1 MLRLYYHDRKYI
13 KQIKNM
19 KRALKI
25 LGGVIVVSVFVY
37 TIYFLYQ
44 KSQAKPIEFETTQP
58 IKTEIIK
65 STVATGSVLPRKEI
79 MIKPQVS
86 GIVEELYVEAGDMIK
101 KGDLLARIKII
112 PDMVSLNNAQSR
124 LNRARINF
132 EDSKRQYERQK
143 DLLDQGVI
151 AIAGFEPF
159 DLAYKNAIEEVEAA
173 ENNLELIKEGQTKKG
188 GQATTNTIVRST
200 AEGMVLDVPVEVG
213 FSVIESNTFN
223 DGTTIASV
231 ADMGDMIFE
240 GKIDE
245 TEVGK
250 IKEGMPLILTVGAID
265 DASFD
270 AVLEHI
276 SPKGVEE
283 NGAIQFEIKANVELK
298 QDQFIRAGY
307 SANAKVV
314 LDRTDSVLAIPES
327 ILQFEGD
334 SSYVE
339 VEIAPQQFEKRYI
352 KTGLSDGI
360 NVEVKSG
367 LSMEDKI
374 KKPSG
379 SLK

>member
-1 MLRLYYHDRKYI
+1 
-13 KQIKNM
+13 
-19 KRALKI
+19 
-25 LGGVIVVSVFVY
+25 
-37 TIYFLYQ
+37 
-44 KSQAKPIEFETTQP
+44 
-58 IKTEIIK
+58 
-65 STVATGSVLPRKEI
+65 VATGSVLPRKEI
-79 MIKPQVS
+79 IIKPQVS
-86 GIVEELYVEAGDMIK
+86 GIVEELYIEAGDMIK

-151 AIAGFEPF
+151 AIAVFEPY

>member
-1 MLRLYYHDRKYI
+1 
-13 KQIKNM
+13 M
-19 KRALKI
+19 KKALKI
-25 LGGVIVVSVFVY
+25 LAGLIVLSIFVY

-44 KSQAKPIEFETTQP
+44 KSQAKPIEYETTQP

-65 STVATGSVLPRKEI
+65 STVATGSVVPRKEI
-79 MIKPQVS
+79 MIKPKVS

-101 KGDLLARIKII
+101 EGDLIARIKII

-124 LNRARINF
+124 LNRAKISF
-132 EDSKRQYERQK
+132 EDSKRQHDRQQE
-143 DLLDQGVI
+143 LLDQGVI
-151 AIAGFEPF
+151 ARAEFDTY
-159 DLAYKNAIEEVEAA
+159 DLAYKNAIEEQEAA
-173 ENNLELIKEGQTKKG
+173 ENNLELIREGQTKKAG
-188 GQATTNTIVRST
+188 SVTNTVVKST

-250 IKEGMPLILTVGAID
+250 IREGMPLILTVGAID
-265 DASFD
+265 NASFS

-283 NGAIQFEIKANVELK
+283 NGAIQFKIKANVQLK
-298 QDQFIRAGY
+298 KDEFIRAGY

-334 SSYVE
+334 SSFVE
-339 VEIAPQQFEKRYI
+339 VETAPQQFQKRYI

>member
-1 MLRLYYHDRKYI
+1 
-13 KQIKNM
+13 M
-19 KRALKI
+19 KKALKI
-25 LGGVIVVSVFVY
+25 LAGVIVLSIFVY

-44 KSQAKPIEFETTQP
+44 KSQAKPVEYETTQP
-58 IKTEIIK
+58 FKTEIIK
-65 STVATGSVLPRKEI
+65 STVATGSVVPRKEI
-79 MIKPQVS
+79 MLKPQVS
-86 GIVEELYVEAGDMIK
+86 GIVEEVYVEAGDMIK
-101 KGDLLARIKII
+101 KGDMIAKIKII
-112 PDMVSLNNAQSR
+112 PDTVSLNNAQSR
-124 LNRARINF
+124 LNRAQISF
-132 EDSKRQYERQK
+132 EDAKRQYERQK

-151 AIAGFEPF
+151 ARAEFDPY
-159 DLAYKNAIEEVEAA
+159 DLAYKNASEEVESA

-188 GQATTNTIVRST
+188 GQPTNTIVRST

-250 IKEGMPLILTVGAID
+250 IREGMPLILTVGAID

-283 NGAIQFEIKANVELK
+283 NGAIQFEIKANVQLK
-298 QDQFIRAGY
+298 QDEFIRAGY

-314 LDRTDSVLAIPES
+314 LDRTDSVMAIPES

-339 VEIAPQQFEKRYI
+339 VEIAPQQFEKRFV

-360 NVEVKSG
+360 NVEIKSG
-367 LSMEDKI
+367 LAMEDKI
-374 KKPSG
+374 KKPSA

>member
-1 MLRLYYHDRKYI
+1 
-13 KQIKNM
+13 M

-25 LGGVIVVSVFVY
+25 LAGIIVISIFVY

-44 KSQAKPIEFETTQP
+44 KSQAKPVTFETATP
-58 IKTEIIK
+58 IKASIIK
-65 STVATGSVLPRKEI
+65 STVATGSVKPRKEI
-79 MIKPQVS
+79 MIKPKVS
-86 GIVEELYVEAGDMIK
+86 GIVEDVYVEAGDMIRE
-101 KGDLLARIKII
+101 GDLIARIKII

-124 LNRARINF
+124 VNRAKINY
-132 EDSKRQYERQK
+132 EDSKRQYDRQK
-143 DLLDQGVI
+143 DLLDQGVT
-151 AIAGFEPF
+151 ARADFETY
-159 DLAYKNAIEEVEAA
+159 DLAFRNAVEEVEAA

-188 GQATTNTIVRST
+188 GAVTNTVVRST
-200 AEGMVLDVPVEVG
+200 ATGMVLDVPVEVG

-250 IKEGMPLILTVGAID
+250 IREGMPLILTVGAID
-265 DASFD
+265 EENFD
-270 AVLEHI
+270 AMLEHI

-283 NGAIQFEIKANVELK
+283 NGAVQFEIKANVSLK

-307 SANAKVV
+307 SANAKIV
-314 LDRTDSVLAIPES
+314 LDRTADSVLAIPES
-327 ILQFEGD
+327 LLQFEND
-334 SSYVE
+334 STYVE
-339 VEIAPQQFEKRYI
+339 VEIAPQQFEKRFV

-360 NVEVKSG
+360 NIEVKSG

-374 KKPSG
+374 KKPST

>member
-1 MLRLYYHDRKYI
+1 
-13 KQIKNM
+13 M
-19 KRALKI
+19 KKALKI
-25 LGGVIVVSVFVY
+25 LAGVIVLSIFVY

-44 KSQAKPIEFETTQP
+44 KSQAKPVEYETTQP

-65 STVATGSVLPRKEI
+65 STVATGSVMPRKEI

-101 KGDLLARIKII
+101 KGDLLAKIKII

-124 LNRARINF
+124 LNRARISF
-132 EDSKRQYERQK
+132 DDSKRQYERQK

-151 AIAGFEPF
+151 ARAAFESYE
-159 DLAYKNAIEEVEAA
+159 LGYKNAIEEVEAA

-188 GQATTNTIVRST
+188 GQATNTIVRST
-200 AEGMVLDVPVEVG
+200 AEGMVLDVPVEIG
-213 FSVIESNTFN
+213 YSVIESNTFN

-231 ADMGDMIFE
+231 ADMGDMVFE

-265 DASFD
+265 DATFT
-270 AVLEHI
+270 AILEHI

-283 NGAIQFEIKANVELK
+283 NGAIQFEIKANVEL
-298 QDQFIRAGY
+298 QQNQFIRAGY

-327 ILQFEGD
+327 LLLFEGD

-339 VEIAPQQFEKRYI
+339 VEIAPQQYEKRYI
-352 KTGLSDGI
+352 ETGLSDGI

>member
-1 MLRLYYHDRKYI
+1 
-13 KQIKNM
+13 M
-19 KRALKI
+19 KKALKI
-25 LGGVIVVSVFVY
+25 LAGVIVLSIFVY

-44 KSQAKPIEFETTQP
+44 KSQAKPVEFETTQAL
-58 IKTEIIK
+58 KTEIIK
-65 STVATGSVLPRKEI
+65 STMATGSVVPRKEI

-101 KGDLLARIKII
+101 KGDLIAKIKII

-124 LNRARINF
+124 VNKSKISY
-132 EDSKRQYERQK
+132 EDSKRQYDRQK
-143 DLLDQGVI
+143 DLFDQGVI
-151 AIAGFEPF
+151 ARAQFEPY
-159 DLAYKNAIEEVEAA
+159 DLAYKNATEEVEAA

-188 GQATTNTIVRST
+188 GQVTNTIVKST

-265 DASFD
+265 DATFG
-270 AVLEHI
+270 AILEHI
-276 SPKGVEE
+276 SPKGIEE
-283 NGAIQFEIKANVELK
+283 NGAIQFEIKANVQL
-298 QDQFIRAGY
+298 QQNQFIRAGY

-314 LDRTDSVLAIPES
+314 LDRTDSVMAIPES

-334 SSYVE
+334 SSFVE
-339 VEIAPQQFEKRYI
+339 VEVAPQLFEKRFI

>member
-1 MLRLYYHDRKYI
+1 
-13 KQIKNM
+13 M
-19 KRALKI
+19 KKALKI
-25 LGGVIVVSVFVY
+25 LAGVIVLSIFVY

-44 KSQAKPIEFETTQP
+44 KSQSKPVVFETARAF
-58 IKTEIIK
+58 KTEIIK
-65 STVATGSVLPRKEI
+65 STVATGSVVPRKEI

-86 GIVEELYVEAGDMIK
+86 GIVEEVYVEAGDMIR
-101 KGDLLARIKII
+101 KGDLIARIKII
-112 PDMVSLNNAQSR
+112 PDMVTLNNAQSR
-124 LNRARINF
+124 VNRAKIGL
-132 EDSKRQYERQK
+132 EDAKRQFERQG
-143 DLLDQGVI
+143 DLLKQGVI
-151 AIAGFEPF
+151 AKAEYEPYEI
-159 DLAYKNAIEEVEAA
+159 AYKNALEEVEAA

-188 GQATTNTIVRST
+188 GQATNTIVRST

-250 IKEGMPLILTVGAID
+250 IREGMPLILTIGAID

-276 SPKGVEE
+276 SPKGIEE
-283 NGAIQFEIKANVELK
+283 NGAIQFEIKANVSLK

-327 ILQFEGD
+327 LLLFEGD
-334 SSYVE
+334 SAYVE
-339 VEIAPQQFEKRYI
+339 VETTPQMFEKRYI

-360 NVEVKSG
+360 NIEIKSG
-367 LSMEDKI
+367 LTPEDKI
-374 KKPSG
+374 KKPG
-379 SLK
+379 ASLK

>member
-1 MLRLYYHDRKYI
+1 
-13 KQIKNM
+13 M

-25 LGGVIVVSVFVY
+25 LGGVIVLSIFVY

-44 KSQAKPIEFETTQP
+44 KSQAKPVEFETTKP
-58 IKTEIIK
+58 LKTEIIK
-65 STVATGSVLPRKEI
+65 STVATGSVVPRKEI

-101 KGDLLARIKII
+101 KGDLLAKIKII

-151 AIAGFEPF
+151 AIAEFEPY

-188 GQATTNTIVRST
+188 GQVTNTIVRST

-265 DASFD
+265 DESFN

-327 ILQFEGD
+327 ILQFDGD
-334 SSYVE
+334 SSFIE
-339 VEIAPQQFEKRYI
+339 VETAPQQFEKRYI
-352 KTGLSDGI
+352 ETGLSDGI

>member
-1 MLRLYYHDRKYI
+1 
-13 KQIKNM
+13 
-19 KRALKI
+19 
-25 LGGVIVVSVFVY
+25 
-37 TIYFLYQ
+37 
-44 KSQAKPIEFETTQP
+44 
-58 IKTEIIK
+58 
-65 STVATGSVLPRKEI
+65 
-79 MIKPQVS
+79 
-86 GIVEELYVEAGDMIK
+86 VEELYVEAGDMIK
-101 KGDLLARIKII
+101 EGDLIARIKII

-124 LNRARINF
+124 LNRSRISY
-132 EDSKRQYERQK
+132 EDSKRQYDRQK
-143 DLLDQGVI
+143 ELLDQGVI
-151 AIAGFEPF
+151 ARAEFDTY
-159 DLAYKNAIEEVEAA
+159 DLAYKNAIEEQEAA
-173 ENNLELIKEGQTKKG
+173 ENNLELIKEGQTKKAG
-188 GQATTNTIVRST
+188 SVTNTVVKST

-265 DASFD
+265 DASFS
-270 AVLEHI
+270 AILEHI

-283 NGAIQFEIKANVELK
+283 NGAIQFKIKANVQLK
-298 QDQFIRAGY
+298 KDEFIRAGY

-314 LDRTDSVLAIPES
+314 LDRTDSVMAIPES

-334 SSYVE
+334 SSFVE
-339 VEIAPQQFEKRYI
+339 VETAPQQFAKRFI

>member
-1 MLRLYYHDRKYI
+1 
-13 KQIKNM
+13 M
-19 KRALKI
+19 KKALKI
-25 LGGVIVVSVFVY
+25 LAGLIVLSIFVY

-44 KSQAKPIEFETTQP
+44 KSQAKPVTYETTQA

-65 STVATGSVLPRKEI
+65 STVATGSVIPRKEI
-79 MIKPQVS
+79 MIKPKVS
-86 GIVEELYVEAGDMIK
+86 GIVEELYVEAGDMIRE
-101 KGDLLARIKII
+101 GDLIARIKII

-124 LNRARINF
+124 LNRAKINY
-132 EDSKRQYERQK
+132 EDSKRQHDRQQE
-143 DLLDQGVI
+143 LLDQGVI
-151 AIAGFEPF
+151 ARAEFDTY
-159 DLAYKNAIEEVEAA
+159 DLAYKNAIEEQEAA
-173 ENNLELIKEGQTKKG
+173 ENNLELIKEGQTKKAG
-188 GQATTNTIVRST
+188 SVTNTVVKST

-265 DASFD
+265 DASFS
-270 AVLEHI
+270 AILEHI

-283 NGAIQFEIKANVELK
+283 NGAIQFKIKANVQLK
-298 QDQFIRAGY
+298 KDEFIRAGY

-334 SSYVE
+334 SSFVE
-339 VEIAPQQFEKRYI
+339 VETAPQQFQKRYI

>member
-1 MLRLYYHDRKYI
+1 
-13 KQIKNM
+13 M
-19 KRALKI
+19 KKALKI
-25 LGGVIVVSVFVY
+25 LGGVIVASIFVY

-44 KSQAKPIEFETTQP
+44 KSQAKPVEYETTMP
-58 IKTEIIK
+58 VRTEIVK
-65 STVATGSVLPRKEI
+65 STVATGSIVPRKEI
-79 MIKPQVS
+79 MIKPKVS

-101 KGDLLARIKII
+101 EGDLIARIKII

-124 LNRARINF
+124 LNRAKISF
-132 EDSKRQYERQK
+132 EDARNQYTREK
-143 DLLDQGVI
+143 GLLDQGVI
-151 AIAGFEPF
+151 ASAEFETY
-159 DLAYKNAIEEVEAA
+159 DVAYKNAIEEVEAS
-173 ENNLELIKEGQTKKG
+173 ENNLELIKEGQTKKVG
-188 GQATTNTIVRST
+188 SVTNTIVKST

-265 DASFD
+265 DASFS

-298 QDQFIRAGY
+298 KDEFIRAGY

-314 LDRTDSVLAIPES
+314 LARTDSVIAIPES
-327 ILQFEGD
+327 VLQFEGD
-334 SSYVE
+334 SSFVE
-339 VEIAPQQFEKRYI
+339 VESAPQQYEKRYI

-360 NVEVKSG
+360 NIEVKSG
-367 LSMEDKI
+367 LAMEDKI

>member
-1 MLRLYYHDRKYI
+1 
-13 KQIKNM
+13 M

-25 LGGVIVVSVFVY
+25 LAAVIVVSIFVY

-44 KSQAKPIEFETTQP
+44 KSQAKPVVFETANP
-58 IKTEIIK
+58 LKTEIIK
-65 STVATGSVLPRKEI
+65 STVATGSVKPRKEI
-79 MIKPQVS
+79 MIKPKVS
-86 GIVEELYVEAGDMIK
+86 GIVEEVYAEAGDMIRE
-101 KGDLLARIKII
+101 GDLIARIKII

-124 LNRARINF
+124 LNRAKISY
-132 EDSKRQYERQK
+132 EDSKRQYDRQK

-151 AIAGFEPF
+151 AKAEFEAF
-159 DLAYKNAIEEVEAA
+159 ELAFKNAVEEVEAA

-188 GQATTNTIVRST
+188 SQVTNTVVRST
-200 AEGMVLDVPVEVG
+200 ATGMVLDVPVEVG

-250 IKEGMPLILTVGAID
+250 IREGMPLILTVGAID
-265 DASFD
+265 EATFD
-270 AVLEHI
+270 AILEHI

-283 NGAIQFEIKANVELK
+283 NGAVQFEIKANVTLK

-307 SANAKVV
+307 SANAKIV
-314 LDRTDSVLAIPES
+314 LDKTADSVMAIPES
-327 ILQFEGD
+327 LLMFEDD
-334 SSYVE
+334 STYVE
-339 VEIAPQQFEKRYI
+339 VESAPQQFEKRFI

-360 NVEVKSG
+360 NVEVVSG

-374 KKPSG
+374 KKPSS

>member
-1 MLRLYYHDRKYI
+1 
-13 KQIKNM
+13 M
-19 KRALKI
+19 KKALKI
-25 LGGVIVVSVFVY
+25 LASVIVISIFVY

-44 KSQAKPIEFETTQP
+44 KSQAKPVEFETTIP

-101 KGDLLARIKII
+101 KGDLLAKIKII
-112 PDMVSLNNAQSR
+112 PNMVSLNNAQSR
-124 LNRARINF
+124 LNRARINY
-132 EDSKRQYERQK
+132 EDSKRQFDRQQ

-151 AIAGFEPF
+151 ARAAFESF
-159 DLAYKNAIEEVEAA
+159 ELAYRNAIEEVEAA

-188 GQATTNTIVRST
+188 GQRTNTIVRST
-200 AEGMVLDVPVEVG
+200 AEGMVLDVPVEIG

-231 ADMGDMIFE
+231 ADMGDMVFE

-250 IKEGMPLILTVGAID
+250 IREGMPLILTVGAID
-265 DASFD
+265 DASFS
-270 AVLEHI
+270 ATLEHI

-298 QDQFIRAGY
+298 QDLFIRAGY

-327 ILQFEGD
+327 ILQFDGD

-339 VEIAPQQFEKRYI
+339 VEIAPQQFEKRFI
-352 KTGLSDGI
+352 ETGLSDGI

-367 LSMEDKI
+367 LTMEDKI

-379 SLK
+379 SLR

>member
-1 MLRLYYHDRKYI
+1 
-13 KQIKNM
+13 M
-19 KRALKI
+19 KKALKI
-25 LGGVIVVSVFVY
+25 LGGVIVLSIFVY

-44 KSQAKPIEFETTQP
+44 KSQAKPVEFETTRAF
-58 IKTEIIK
+58 KTEIIK
-65 STVATGSVLPRKEI
+65 STVATGSVVPRKEI

-124 LNRARINF
+124 LNRARISF
-132 EDSKRQYERQK
+132 EDAKRQYERQK

-151 AIAGFEPF
+151 ARVDFEAY
-159 DLAYKNAIEEVEAA
+159 DLAYKNSKEEVEAA

-188 GQATTNTIVRST
+188 GQVTNTIVKST
-200 AEGMVLDVPVEVG
+200 AEGMVLDVPVEIG

-283 NGAIQFEIKANVELK
+283 NGAIQFEIKANVALK

-314 LDRTDSVLAIPES
+314 LDRTDSVMAIPES

-339 VEIAPQQFEKRYI
+339 VEVAPQQFEKKYI